1 MVSFRALF
9 SGLLL
14 GFLLSAGAAAA
25 QTLPSMRFERGDLV
39 SPAAAQTY
47 YGSSTT
53 RTSSFT
59 GVSGFEGR
67 PPEIVEQARALSNDI
82 DLIYEYVR
90 NHIDVEFAYGLR
102 KGALG
107 AMTDQSG
114 TPFDINVLFAELARQ
129 AGYTARYRIGSATL
143 TAQQFQDWTGLTHAA
158 SACRMLAYGGIPAS
172 INGSSPADCNIAG
185 SVTGVVI
192 RHVWS
197 EVQISGT
204 WYVFDPSF
212 KPQSF
217 AARRNL
223 ESDSGFTSGAA
234 VAQAATGIS
243 SGTSSGQ
250 AYISSVNT
258 GSLDTWLA
266 ARSTALLGTLTS
278 AAFSADMRDVV
289 GGPEILPVYKPAG
302 GFRSTA
308 TPYTSSVSHTI
319 TGDIPD
325 QYRTGLHIQA
335 SVPFGTGGAWTSFS
349 RQLWVDEIYGRR
361 LGFNSNFDAANVL
374 TPADY
379 YNLSFRLELDDVAL
393 NTATRNCAGPTVCL
407 PSFNYQTTLTINHP
421 YAASGGTYAD
431 QVITGQGGGA
441 VPVAIAHGWGQV
453 SPRLGAKWGSERAED
468 KSLPNRVA
476 GHYNCE
482 PPETLCNPP
491 FPSPAGDMSRQR
503 TSANWLAQMSAMLAL
518 HGQIGSAE
526 VQHHHSVGLVQWMY
540 GWQTFQPG
548 PTGPYDFGI
557 SDQQLVIDIRSSVS
571 ASHRSGD
578 LNRERAVSRAV
589 ALSAATLEGSIV
601 EQLQDMPDA
610 ASTAA
615 RFAWANNPDEDNC
628 NGGPRRF
635 FDFTGATAPTVAGL
649 MLFEGFSNGCT
660 GSLPVNPTMRQGVKD
675 AAASIISQYV
685 SAGFTVSG
693 SEESFM
699 GPGARLGLMD
709 SNTTCLVDAC
719 TSLTQFDPSL
729 QRGTA
734 VVANKFDANGNV
746 VEVAH
751 AVGILGQISKGGGGA
766 QPEFTATTFDPR
778 RAADVLKDRFVD
790 RTAALGVNLANGSVG
805 YTTPVL
811 LSAGSGDGAPY
822 KLDYSLT
829 YQASP
834 QCSGLFGPC
843 TGPKQGGWTHNWDIH
858 FTLGGSGAEAMGAT
872 SPLVATDTILAF
884 MAMQDTFMQTGTANL
899 RRDVYAAMI
908 ADWWRRRMVGNVA
921 TVTRGFQGQQ
931 YIRRADNSWMSPIG
945 APGVLTQ
952 LGARS
957 KVRDVCSPAPAQIE
971 AFPATARRWDFSN
984 VTFSLRNAGG
994 DVMTFDPWSSG
1005 YTVDPCA
1012 KIYGFDAKT
1021 WSWPQGPS
1029 LTFSGSGMSGITSV
1043 ASTLGR
1049 TLQVA
1054 GNTGSIGGRSTAI
1067 NPNQTEITDSAGAV
1081 RKYAYTAAVARSATQ
1096 RPRPYAQIHRVFD
1109 PVNLTQPALEYTYD
1123 ALGRVKEARDAVA
1136 LQATRGPY
1144 QFFIGDQA
1152 RSRRLDPAGGN
1163 YVVYYDVYGNPVRY
1177 IDEIGREFAA
1187 EYDGRKR
1194 VTKRIY
1200 PEGDNDVFVYDAQDN
1215 VTKLTRNA
1223 KPGSGFSPLIIDAT
1237 YNPTWN
1243 RIASLKDARGH
1254 TTSFTYHPSGNGA
1267 GQLATAVRP
1276 AVGGQSPT
1284 YTFGYNAIGLVTSEV
1299 DPTGRTTTHGYNSFG
1314 DRTST
1319 TVATAAVG
1327 GPALNLTTN
1336 FTPDSWGD
1344 VVTVTDPR
1352 GNATTT
1358 AYDAAR
1364 RPTVVKNHNGG
1375 SGAALLAASRTTYDL
1390 LGRVTKSEGGTAFSG
1405 TNVTAWQTL
1414 ETRTYT
1420 PTSQVHTVANGA
1432 GNTTT
1437 TTYDALDRVLQVSDP
1452 AGRVTRNEYDAAS
1465 QLIRIMRA
1473 YGTPLQQDYARYTYT
1488 PNGMQKSVRD
1498 ANNNRSVYVYDGFDR
1513 LCRQYFPVAALGAN
1527 AANTGGI
1534 AESALTCASGGTSPD
1549 YEGYGYDANGN
1560 RTSLRLRSGQSI
1572 AFTFD
1577 VLNRQTV
1584 KDIPGGTAADVYTA
1598 YDLAGRVLSSR
1609 FVSTGGQGLVY
1620 TYDAAGRML
1629 TEQSTIGTS
1638 RTLSYQYDAASN
1650 RTRITWPDSQF
1661 VTYTYDAL
1669 NRVDLVRESGT
1680 TTLADYNYD
1689 ALGRRATLTRGNGAV
1704 STFSYDPASRLTG
1717 LVLNLPGTVNDQTYG
1732 FSYTLASQV
1741 SQRSS
1746 TNDLYTWAAPG
1757 ASKSYA
1763 RNGLNQYTSVSGTG
1777 FSYDLRGNLT
1787 SDGARTFGYD
1797 FENRLTSVGGSA
1809 SMTLAYDPGGRLRQ
1823 TVAGG
1828 ATTQFL
1834 YGGNALLAEY
1844 NAAGTLLRRYVHG
1857 PGIDEPLVWYEGSGL
1872 TDRRYLIAD
1881 RQGSIVAANGASTTR
1896 HTYGPYGEPNAWA
1909 GSRFRY
1915 TGQIALPEAQLYHY
1929 KARAYD
1935 PVLGRFLQTDPVG
1948 YADQM
1953 NLYAYVGNDPLNAS
1967 DPSGMCTGSRIT
1979 NDDGTCASTGG
1990 NSTGLAGHAEG
2001 MARDRQLRNY
2011 ITDTSGA
2018 PSGDVTPNQPRN
2030 FSRSASDIPDS
2041 EIFSVGGSAISAVNP
2056 TSIATDTEYAG
2067 LGFLTSDGHLGTT
2080 PAVPGPPCASGAGCA
2095 SNPWAALSQVPSG
2108 ATVIFD
2114 FHTHG
2119 AAPPWDPNAFRDFS
2133 PGDLLGINND
2143 FATRPPG
2150 YRGGLLGN
2158 PQGELRW
2165 YAPGSPPRV
2174 VGTVRV
2180 R

>member
-1 MVSFRALF
+1 
-9 SGLLL
+9 
-14 GFLLSAGAAAA
+14 
-25 QTLPSMRFERGDLV
+25 MRFERGDLV
-39 SPAAAQTY
+39 SPAAAETY

-59 GVSGFEGR
+59 GVTGFEGR
-67 PPEIVEQARALSNDI
+67 PPEIVEQARALGNDI

-107 AMTDQSG
+107 AMIDQSG
-114 TPFDINVLFAELARQ
+114 TPFDINVLFVELARQ

-172 INGSSPADCNIAG
+172 VNGVSPADCNISG

-204 WYVFDPSF
+204 WYVFDPGF

-223 ESDSGFTSGAA
+223 ETDSGFVSGAA
-234 VAQAATGIS
+234 ATQAGTGIS

-250 AYISSVNT
+250 AYIQNVNT
-258 GSLDTWLA
+258 TNLDSYLA
-266 ARSTALLGTLTS
+266 ARSTALLTTLTS
-278 AAFSADMRDVV
+278 NAFAADMRDVV
-289 GGPEILPVYKPAG
+289 GGPEIVPVYKPTG
-302 GFRSTA
+302 GFRATS
-308 TPYTSSVSHTI
+308 TPYTSAVSHTI

-325 QYRTGLHIQA
+325 QYRTGLHIA
-335 SVPFGTGGAWTSFS
+335 ATVPFGSFS
-349 RQLWVDEIYGRR
+349 RQVWIDEVYGRR
-361 LGFNSNFDAANVL
+361 LEFDSNFDAQHIDD
-374 TPADY
+374 PSDY
-379 YNLSFRLELDDVAL
+379 YDLSFRLELDDVAL
-393 NTATRNCAGPTVCL
+393 NTLTDNCPVQGPVGCRL
-407 PSFNYQTTLTINHP
+407 PSFNYQATLTINHP
-421 YAASGGTYAD
+421 YAASSGTYAD
-431 QVITGQGGGA
+431 QVITGNGGGA
-441 VPVAIAHGWGQV
+441 VPVAIANGWGQV
-453 SPRLGAKWGSERAED
+453 SPRLGAKWGTERAED

-482 PPETLCNPP
+482 TPEVLCNPP
-491 FPSPAGDMSRQR
+491 YPSPAGDVSRQR

-518 HGQIGSAE
+518 HGQIGSAQ
-526 VQHHHSVGLVQWMY
+526 VQHHHSVGLVQWRY
-540 GWQTFQPG
+540 GWQTFQVG
-548 PTGPYDFGI
+548 QTGPYDFGI

-578 LNRERAVSRAV
+578 LNRERAVSRAI
-589 ALSAATLEGSIV
+589 ALSAATLEGSIM

-610 ASTAA
+610 ASTTA
-615 RFAWANNPDEDNC
+615 RLAWSNSPDEDNC
-628 NGGPRRF
+628 SGGPRRF
-635 FDFTGATAPTVAGL
+635 FDFTGAAGTTVSGL
-649 MLFEGFSNGCT
+649 MLFEGFASGCT
-660 GSLPVNPTMRQGVKD
+660 GSLPINPTTRQAVKD
-675 AAASIISQYV
+675 AAAAIISQYV
-685 SAGFTVSG
+685 GAGFSVTS
-693 SEESFM
+693 SAESFM

-709 SNTTCLVDAC
+709 STTVCGPLGCV
-719 TSLTQFDPSL
+719 TTTYFDPSL

-734 VVANKFDANGNV
+734 VVANKFDAYGNV
-746 VEVAH
+746 LEVAH
-751 AVGILGQISKGGGGA
+751 AVGYMGDISKGGAGA
-766 QPEFTATTFDPR
+766 QPDLMATTFDAR

-834 QCSGLFGPC
+834 PCSGLFGPC

-884 MAMQDTFMQTGTANL
+884 MAMQDTFMQTGTANM
-899 RRDVYAAMI
+899 RRDVYAALI

-931 YIRRADNSWMSPIG
+931 YIRRADNSWMPPIG

-952 LGARS
+952 VGQRS
-957 KVRDVCSPAPAQIE
+957 KVRDVCSPAPAQIP
-971 AFPATARRWDFSN
+971 AYPATARRWDFSN

-994 DVMTFDPWSSG
+994 DVMNFEPWSSG
-1005 YTVDPCA
+1005 YTLDPCA
-1012 KIYGFDAKT
+1012 KIYGFNIASWT
-1021 WSWPQGPS
+1021 WPQGPS
-1029 LTFSGSGMSGITSV
+1029 LTWTSSGIVS
-1043 ASTLGR
+1043 SLGR
-1049 TLQVA
+1049 TFNPGL
-1054 GNTGSIGGRSTAI
+1054 SISHGGRTAGF
-1067 NPNQTEITDSAGAV
+1067 TTLFTTLADSAGAQW
-1081 RKYAYTAAVARSATQ
+1081 KYAYTGHVARSATQ
-1096 RPRPYAQIHRVFD
+1096 RPRPYHQIAQVFE

-1123 ALGRVKEARDAVA
+1123 ALGRVKEAKDAVA
-1136 LQATRGPY
+1136 LQATRNPY
-1144 QFFIGDQA
+1144 QFFIGDGA

-1163 YVVYYDVYGNPVRY
+1163 YVVYYDINGNPVRY
-1177 IDEIGREFAA
+1177 IDEIGREFHA

-1200 PEGDNDVFVYDAQDN
+1200 PEGDNDVFAYDTSDN
-1215 VTKLTRNA
+1215 VTGLTRNA
-1223 KPGSGFSPLIIDAT
+1223 KPGSGLSPLTISAA
-1237 YNPTWN
+1237 YNATWN
-1243 RIASLKDARGH
+1243 KIASLTDARGN
-1254 TTSFTYHPSGNGA
+1254 TTTFTYHPSGNGA
-1267 GQLATAVRP
+1267 GELATAVRP

-1299 DPTGRTTTHGYNSFG
+1299 DPTGRTTTHGYNSYG

-1319 TVATAAVG
+1319 TVATTAVG
-1327 GPALNLTTN
+1327 GNPALNLTTT

-1344 VVTVTDPR
+1344 IVTAVDPR

-1358 AYDAAR
+1358 SYDTAR

-1390 LGRVTKSEGGTAFSG
+1390 LGRVTKTEGGTAFSG
-1405 TNVTAWQTL
+1405 TNVSTWQTL
-1414 ETRTYT
+1414 EQKTYT
-1420 PTSQVHTVANGA
+1420 PTSQVATVVNGA

-1437 TTYDALDRVLQVSDP
+1437 TTYDALDRVLEVTDP
-1452 AGRVTRNEYDAAS
+1452 VGRKTRNEYNAAS

-1473 YGTPLQQDYARYTYT
+1473 YGDPLQQDYARYTYT
-1488 PNGMQKSVRD
+1488 PNGMQASVRD

-1513 LCRQYFPVAALGAN
+1513 LCRLYFPVTTLGAN
-1527 AANTGGI
+1527 QAATGGI
-1534 AESALTCASGGTSPD
+1534 AESSLTCASGGTAPD

-1560 RTSLRLRSGQSI
+1560 RTSLRLRSGETI

-1584 KDIPGGTAADVYTA
+1584 KDIPGGTADDVYTA
-1598 YDLAGRVLSSR
+1598 YDLAGRALSSR
-1609 FVSTGGQGLVY
+1609 FVSTGGQGLIY

-1629 TEQSTIGTS
+1629 SEQSTIGTS

-1650 RTRITWPDSQF
+1650 RERITWPDSQY
-1661 VTYTYDAL
+1661 VTYSYDAL
-1669 NRVDLVRESGT
+1669 NRVDLVRESGM
-1680 TTLADYNYD
+1680 TTLADYDYD
-1689 ALGRRATLTRGNGAV
+1689 TLGRRATLTRGNGAV
-1704 STFSYDPASRLTG
+1704 SAFSYDLASRLTG
-1717 LVLNLPGTVNDQTYG
+1717 LGLNLPGTADDQTYG
-1732 FSYTLASQV
+1732 FSYTNASQV
-1741 SQRSS
+1741 SQRTS
-1746 TNDLYTWAAPG
+1746 TNDLYTWTTPAANK
-1757 ASKSYA
+1757 AYT
-1763 RNGLNQYTSVSGTG
+1763 RNGLNQYTNISGTA

-1797 FENRLTSVGGSA
+1797 YENRLASVSGSS

-1834 YGGNALLAEY
+1834 YGGHALLAEY
-1844 NAAGTLLRRYVHG
+1844 DGAGTLLRRYVHG
-1857 PGIDEPLVWYEGSGL
+1857 PGIDEPLVWYEGAGL
-1872 TDRRYLIAD
+1872 SDKRYLIAD

-1896 HTYGPYGEPNAWA
+1896 HTYGPYGEPDAWT

-1915 TGQIALPEAQLYHY
+1915 TGQIALPEVALYHY

-1948 YADQM
+1948 YADSY
-1953 NLYAYVGNDPLNAS
+1953 NLYAYVAGDPMNAS
-1967 DPSGMCTGSRIT
+1967 DPSGMEKVCVTPTGSKIKS
-1979 NDDGTCASTGG
+1979 CVETGEDLTLQQKSSFQSAYRDFISD
-1990 NSTGLAGHAEG
+1990 NNGL
-2001 MARDRQLRNY
+2001 D
-2011 ITDTSGA
+2011 I
-2018 PSGDVTPNQPRN
+2018 SGDGRSVMDITYNETATQKANSQNQVSQIRLISKFVGAAIRLYGDADDQAAYAQVKNFVIQDHGIAPNAIAYANIDPN
-2030 FSRSASDIPDS
+2030 KSRY
-2041 EIFSVGGSAISAVNP
+2041 G
-2056 TSIATDTEYAG
+2056 TIAM
-2067 LGFLTSDGHLGTT
+2067 SK
-2080 PAVPGPPCASGAGCA
+2080 
-2095 SNPWAALSQVPSG
+2095 AALPQYNRNLSTAAKVLLHEIWHFHPAFQSNINGNLG
-2108 ATVIFD
+2108 ASIDQHIALDDYSRQTTVMWGF
-2114 FHTHG
+2114 
-2119 AAPPWDPNAFRDFS
+2119 
-2133 PGDLLGINND
+2133 
-2143 FATRPPG
+2143 G
-2150 YRGGLLGN
+2150 YCGPISVYDRC
-2158 PQGELRW
+2158 
-2165 YAPGSPPRV
+2165 Y
-2174 VGTVRV
+2174 
-2180 R
+2180 

>member
-1 MVSFRALF
+1 MVSFRTW
-9 SGLLL
+9 SS
-14 GFLLSAGAAAA
+14 GFLVALALSAGAATA
-25 QTLPSMRFERGDLV
+25 QILPSMRFERGDLV
-39 SPAAAQTY
+39 SPAAAETY
-47 YGSSTT
+47 YGNSTT

-107 AMTDQSG
+107 AMIDQSG
-114 TPFDINVLFAELARQ
+114 TPFDINVLFVELARQ

-143 TAQQFQDWTGLTHAA
+143 TAQQFQDWTGLTYAA
-158 SACRMLAYGGIPAS
+158 SACRMLAYGGIPAAV
-172 INGSSPADCNIAG
+172 NGVSPADCNISG

-223 ESDSGFTSGAA
+223 ETDSGFVSGAA
-234 VAQAATGIS
+234 ATQAGTGIS

-250 AYISSVNT
+250 AYIQNVNT
-258 GSLDTWLA
+258 ANLDSYLA
-266 ARSTALLGTLTS
+266 ARSTALLTTLTS
-278 AAFSADMRDVV
+278 NAFAADMRDVV
-289 GGPEILPVYKPAG
+289 GGPEIVPVYKPSG
-302 GFRSTA
+302 GFRSTS
-308 TPYTSSVSHTI
+308 TPYTSVASHTI

-325 QYRTGLHIQA
+325 QYRTGLQIA
-335 SVPFGTGGAWTSFS
+335 ATVPFGSFS
-349 RQLWVDEIYGRR
+349 RQLWIDEVYGRR
-361 LGFNSNFDAANVL
+361 LEFDSNFDADHIDD
-374 TPADY
+374 PSDY
-379 YNLSFRLELDDVAL
+379 YDLSFRLELDDVAL
-393 NTATRNCAGPTVCL
+393 NTLTDICPVQGPVGCRL
-407 PSFNYQTTLTINHP
+407 PSFNYQATLTINHP
-421 YAASGGTYAD
+421 YAASSGTYAD
-431 QVITGQGGGA
+431 QVITGNGGGA

-453 SPRLGAKWGSERAED
+453 SPRLAAKWGTERSED

-476 GHYNCE
+476 GFYQCDA
-482 PPETLCNPP
+482 PETLCNPP
-491 FPSPAGDMSRQR
+491 YPSPAGDVSRQR
-503 TSANWLAQMSAMLAL
+503 TSANWLAQVSAMLAL

-526 VQHHHSVGLVQWMY
+526 VQHHHSVGLVQWQY
-540 GWQTFQPG
+540 GMQTFQVG
-548 PTGPYDFGI
+548 STGPYDYGI

-578 LNRERAVSRAV
+578 LNRERAVSRAI

-610 ASTAA
+610 ASTTA
-615 RFAWANNPDEDNC
+615 RLAWSNNPDEDNC
-628 NGGPRRF
+628 SGGPRRF
-635 FDFTGATAPTVAGL
+635 FDFTGASGGTVSGL
-649 MLFEGFSNGCT
+649 MLFEGFASGCS
-660 GSLPVNPTMRQGVKD
+660 GSLPINPTTRQAVKD
-675 AAASIISQYV
+675 AAAGIISQYV
-685 SAGFTVSG
+685 GAGFLVTS
-693 SEESFM
+693 SAESFM

-709 SNTTCLVDAC
+709 STTVCGPLGCA
-719 TSLTQFDPSL
+719 TTTYFDPSL

-746 VEVAH
+746 LEVAH
-751 AVGILGQISKGGGGA
+751 AVGILGTISKGGGGA
-766 QPEFTATTFDPR
+766 QPDLMATTFDAR

-822 KLDYSLT
+822 RLDYSLT

-834 QCSGLFGPC
+834 VCSGLFGPC

-858 FTLGGSGAEAMGAT
+858 FTLGGSGMEAMGAT

-884 MAMQDTFMQTGTANL
+884 MAMQDTFMQTGTANM
-899 RRDVYAAMI
+899 RRDVYSAMI

-931 YIRRADNSWMSPIG
+931 YIRRADNTWMPPVG

-952 LGARS
+952 VGARS
-957 KVRDVCSPAPAQIE
+957 KVRDVCSPAPAQIP
-971 AFPATARRWDFSN
+971 AYPATARRWDFSN

-994 DVMTFDPWSSG
+994 DVMNFEPWSSG
-1005 YTVDPCA
+1005 YTIDPCA
-1012 KIYGFDAKT
+1012 KIYGFNIAS
-1021 WSWPQGPS
+1021 WSWPQGPTLSFTDDGTGTVVS
-1029 LTFSGSGMSGITSV
+1029 LTSS
-1043 ASTLGR
+1043 LGR

-1067 NPNQTEITDSAGAV
+1067 NGAQTEITDGAGAV
-1081 RKYAYTAAVARSATQ
+1081 WKFARTSPVARSATQ
-1096 RPRPYAQIHRVFD
+1096 RPRPYGQMYRIFE

-1123 ALGRVKEARDAVA
+1123 ALGRVKEAKDAVA
-1136 LQATRGPY
+1136 LQATRDPY
-1144 QFFIGDQA
+1144 QFFIGDGA

-1163 YVVYYDVYGNPVRY
+1163 YIVYYDTNGNPVRY

-1200 PEGDNDVFVYDAQDN
+1200 PEGDNDVFAYDTSDN
-1215 VTKLTRNA
+1215 VTGLTRNA
-1223 KPGSGFSPLIIDAT
+1223 KPGSGLSPLTISAA
-1237 YNPTWN
+1237 YNTAWN
-1243 RIASLKDARGH
+1243 KISSLTDARGN
-1254 TTSFTYHPSGNGA
+1254 TTTFTYHPSGNGA
-1267 GQLATAVRP
+1267 GELATAVRP

-1284 YTFGYNAIGLVTSEV
+1284 YTFGYNAIGLVTSEL
-1299 DPTGRTTTHGYNSFG
+1299 DPTGRTTTHAYNGFG

-1319 TVATAAVG
+1319 TVATAAIG
-1327 GPALNLTTN
+1327 GPALNLTTT

-1344 VVTVTDPR
+1344 IVTAVDPR

-1358 AYDAAR
+1358 TYDTAR

-1375 SGAALLAASRTTYDL
+1375 SSAALLAASRTTYDL
-1390 LGRVTKSEGGTAFSG
+1390 LGRVTKTEGGTAFSG
-1405 TNVTAWQTL
+1405 TNIIAWQTL
-1414 ETRTYT
+1414 EQKTYT
-1420 PTSQVHTVANGA
+1420 PTSQVATVVNGA

-1437 TTYDALDRVLQVSDP
+1437 TTYDALDRVLEVTDP
-1452 AGRVTRNEYDAAS
+1452 VGRKTRNEYDAAS
-1465 QLIRIMRA
+1465 QLTRIMRA
-1473 YGTPLQQDYARYTYT
+1473 YGDPLQQDYARYTYT
-1488 PNGMQKSVRD
+1488 PNGMQASVRD

-1513 LCRQYFPVAALGAN
+1513 LCRLYFPVSTLGAN

-1549 YEGYGYDANGN
+1549 YEGYGYDNNGN
-1560 RTSLRLRSGQSI
+1560 RTSLRLRSSETI

-1577 VLNRQTV
+1577 ALNRQTV

-1609 FVSTGGQGLVY
+1609 FVSTGGQGLIY

-1629 TEQSTIGTS
+1629 SEQSTIGTT
-1638 RTLSYQYDAASN
+1638 RTLSYLYDAASN
-1650 RTRITWPDSQF
+1650 RERITWPDAQY

-1689 ALGRRATLTRGNGAV
+1689 TLGRRATLTRGNGAV
-1704 STFSYDPASRLTG
+1704 TTFSYDLASRLTG
-1717 LVLNLPGTVNDQTYG
+1717 LGLNLTGTANDQTYG
-1732 FSYTLASQV
+1732 FSYTAASQV
-1741 SQRSS
+1741 SQRTS
-1746 TNDLYTWAAPG
+1746 TNDLYTWATPA
-1757 ASKSYA
+1757 ASKAYT
-1763 RNGLNQYTSVSGTG
+1763 RNGLNQYTAVSGAT

-1787 SDGARTFGYD
+1787 SDGARMFGYD
-1797 FENRLTSVGGSA
+1797 YENRLTVAGGSA
-1809 SMTLAYDPGGRLRQ
+1809 SMSLVYDPAGRLNQ
-1823 TVAGG
+1823 TISGG
-1828 ATTQFL
+1828 STTQFL
-1834 YGGNALLAEY
+1834 YGGNALQAEY
-1844 NAAGTLLRRYVHG
+1844 DGAGTLLRRYVHG

-1872 TDRRYLIAD
+1872 SDRRYLIAD
-1881 RQGSIVAANGASTTR
+1881 RQGSIIAAEGATTTR
-1896 HTYGPYGEPNAWA
+1896 YTYGPYGEPDTWA

-1915 TGQIALPEAQLYHY
+1915 TGQIALPEVALYHY

-1948 YADQM
+1948 YADDL
-1953 NLYAYVGNDPLNAS
+1953 NLYPYAGNDPLNMA
-1967 DPSGMCTGSRIT
+1967 DPSGQYKETEAGRKLAEGLGKAVATSQADSVAPGPADLVALGIAANAIAKAIYQDKPAFTDHSDDSLGPTINLDTNVLINIIDKPGSPQAEAATAALGDRRPFVSET
-1979 NDDGTCASTGG
+1979 ALEEFTAGGGSAAALAPFLTARGGGLSPPANQDVVLGLMQSGLSANDAKIAAA
-1990 NSTGLAGHAEG
+1990 GLAGG
-2001 MARDRQLRNY
+2001 MK
-2011 ITDTSGA
+2011 T
-2018 PSGDVTPNQPRN
+2018 
-2030 FSRSASDIPDS
+2030 
-2041 EIFSVGGSAISAVNP
+2041 
-2056 TSIATDTEYAG
+2056 
-2067 LGFLTSDGHLGTT
+2067 LTSDFKSFAKRAPTITELYK
-2080 PAVPGPPCASGAGCA
+2080 VP
-2095 SNPWAALSQVPSG
+2095 
-2108 ATVIFD
+2108 
-2114 FHTHG
+2114 
-2119 AAPPWDPNAFRDFS
+2119 
-2133 PGDLLGINND
+2133 
-2143 FATRPPG
+2143 
-2150 YRGGLLGN
+2150 
-2158 PQGELRW
+2158 
-2165 YAPGSPPRV
+2165 
-2174 VGTVRV
+2174 
-2180 R
+2180 